1 MKRAVVIGSGPNGLA
16 GALHLAE
23 AGFEVTVHEAANV
36 AGGGARSAELTLPGV
51 VHDVCAAV
59 LPFAR
64 SSPAFA
70 GLDVDW
76 VDPPAPAAHPLDDA
90 DAVVLERSLDATA
103 TGLGE
108 DADAYRAQVEP
119 LVNAWP
125 RSWSRHDLLR
135 FRPQL
140 LRAVS
145 SARTTARRFRT
156 ERARAFFAGH
166 AAHSVLRLD
175 RRPSGGFGLVLC
187 AAAHVAGWPFA
198 RGGTQAFTDALVQ
211 RLESLGGE
219 LRTSSP
225 VEELPRADVVL
236 CDVAPRELVRIARGR
251 LPPRYERALLRFRCA
266 PAAFKVDWALSEPIP
281 WRAEACTRAGTIHL
295 GGSFDEIERSE
306 RRVWSGAGPGAPPYV
321 LLVQQSRFDDARGGQ
336 SAWSYC
342 HVPNGWV
349 GDAVG
354 AIEAQVERFA
364 PGFRERILA
373 RHVTAP
379 RDFEASNRNEIGGD
393 IVGGANTLWQLLARP
408 VARASPWRTPLR
420 GVYLCSA
427 STPPGGGVHGL
438 CGLIAARLAI
448 RDLR

>member
-108 DADAYRAQVEP
+108 DADAYRALVEP

-125 RSWSRHDLLR
+125 RSWSRRDLLR

-145 SARTTARRFRT
+145 SARTTARRLRT

-211 RLESLGGE
+211 RLESRGGE

-225 VEELPRADVVL
+225 VEELPRADVAL

-281 WRAEACTRAGTIHL
+281 WRAEACARAGTIHL

-321 LLVQQSRFDDARGGQ
+321 LLAQQSRFDDARGGQ

-342 HVPNGWV
+342 HVPNGWG

-364 PGFRERILA
+364 PGFRERILS
-373 RHVTAP
+373 RDVTSP

-393 IVGGANTLWQLLARP
+393 IVGGANTLPQLLARP
-408 VARASPWRTPLR
+408 VGRPVPWRTPLR

>member
-108 DADAYRAQVEP
+108 DADAYRALVEP

-125 RSWSRHDLLR
+125 RSWSRRDLLR

-145 SARTTARRFRT
+145 SARTTARRLRT

-225 VEELPRADVVL
+225 VEELPRADVAL

-281 WRAEACTRAGTIHL
+281 WRAEACARAGTIHL

-321 LLVQQSRFDDARGGQ
+321 LLAQQSRFDDARGGQ

-364 PGFRERILA
+364 PGFRERILS
-373 RHVTAP
+373 RDVTSP

-393 IVGGANTLWQLLARP
+393 IVGGANTLPQLLARP
-408 VARASPWRTPLR
+408 VGRPVPWRTPLR

>member
-108 DADAYRAQVEP
+108 DADAYRALVEP

-125 RSWSRHDLLR
+125 RSWSRRDLLR

-225 VEELPRADVVL
+225 VEELPRADVAL

-281 WRAEACTRAGTIHL
+281 WRAEACARAGTIHL

-321 LLVQQSRFDDARGGQ
+321 LLAQQSRFDDARGGQ

-342 HVPNGWV
+342 HVPNGWG

-364 PGFRERILA
+364 PGFRERILS
-373 RHVTAP
+373 RDVTSP

-393 IVGGANTLWQLLARP
+393 IVGGANTLPQLLARP
-408 VARASPWRTPLR
+408 VGRPVPWRTPLR